1 MSEASSTSIDAAN
14 KAEADAIREETA
26 ALEASNNEL
35 QKHIDNLQNA
45 NDKRST
51 LAISDYTAEIAKNNA
66 AIAENN
72 RLLNNMPSP
81 WSGIL
86 STFDTCSGVLE
97 QIASIQNTVADSF
110 TISADKAREF
120 AEAYPEILANATV
133 SADGQ
138 VTLNQGVV
146 DAFISGKQEQVN
158 AAIDAEIA
166 DLQAKK
172 ASLEGQMAFAQ
183 AELEIAQNVGDGEG
197 QISKEVAEYRINTGN
212 IVACKCRSRS

>member
-1 MSEASSTSIDAAN
+1 
-14 KAEADAIREETA
+14 
-26 ALEASNNEL
+26 
-35 QKHIDNLQNA
+35 
-45 NDKRST
+45 
-51 LAISDYTAEIAKNNA
+51 
-66 AIAENN
+66 
-72 RLLNNMPSP
+72 MPSP

-183 AELEIAQNVGDGEG
+183 AELEIAQMLAMARGKFPRKSLVSYQYWKHSGL
-197 QISKEVAEYRINTGN
+197 
-212 IVACKCRSRS
+212 

>member
-1 MSEASSTSIDAAN
+1 M
-14 KAEADAIREETA
+14 
-26 ALEASNNEL
+26 
-35 QKHIDNLQNA
+35 
-45 NDKRST
+45 
-51 LAISDYTAEIAKNNA
+51 
-66 AIAENN
+66 
-72 RLLNNMPSP
+72 
-81 WSGIL
+81 
-86 STFDTCSGVLE
+86 
-97 QIASIQNTVADSF
+97 
-110 TISADKAREF
+110 
-120 AEAYPEILANATV
+120 
-133 SADGQ
+133 
-138 VTLNQGVV
+138 TLNQGVV